1 MFTNRAAGICEIYL
15 SKTIMNIFLEI
26 SFFTREWMDEVY
38 KRSESK
44 LHMIVFDIMFYLVMV
59 YLLTWEYE
67 KASFELSVTN
77 NIQRKSY

>member
-1 MFTNRAAGICEIYL
+1 
-15 SKTIMNIFLEI
+15 MNIFLEI
-26 SFFTREWMDEVY
+26 SFFTREWMDEVH

-59 YLLTWEYE
+59 YLLKWEYE